1 MALYFYKQTL
11 TSVCT
16 HRVIT
21 MAAVTTSRE
30 ATSVPVK
37 MAGRDKTVMSVRAS
51 SFCFVT

>member
-21 MAAVTTSRE
+21 TAAVTTSRE
-30 ATSVPVK
+30 ATSVPVR
-37 MAGRDKTVMSVRAS
+37 MAGRDKTVISVRAS
-51 SFCFVT
+51 LFCFVT